1 MANGKKR
8 VKSHRSPDWRPK
20 VDYKETLAAKRMEK
34 ISHFPVWGS
43 AFFAANL
50 GLVIVGGVVSIL
62 AAAGACLLHW
72 TVLKSKTIPT
82 ANKLLYCL
90 LILVGSWAVWFV
102 LMIAYQAVFGA

>member
-8 VKSHRSPDWRPK
+8 VKSHRSPDWKPK
-20 VDYKETLAAKRMEK
+20 VDYKQTLAAKRMEK
-34 ISHFPVWGS
+34 FSHFPIWGS

-72 TVLKSKTIPT
+72 TVLKSKTIPS

-90 LILVGSWAVWFV
+90 LILVGSWTVWFV
-102 LMIAYQAVFGA
+102 LMIAYQMIFG

>member
-8 VKSHRSPDWRPK
+8 VKSHRSPDWKPK
-20 VDYKETLAAKRMEK
+20 VDYKQTLAAKRMEK
-34 ISHFPVWGS
+34 FSHFPIWGS

-72 TVLKSKTIPT
+72 TVLKSKTIPS

-102 LMIAYQAVFGA
+102 LMIVYQMIFG